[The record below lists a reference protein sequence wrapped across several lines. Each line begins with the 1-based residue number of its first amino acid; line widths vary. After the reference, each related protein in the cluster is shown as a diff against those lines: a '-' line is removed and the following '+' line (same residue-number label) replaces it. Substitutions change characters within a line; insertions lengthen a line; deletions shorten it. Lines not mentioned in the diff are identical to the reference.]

1 MDELKNLRDIK
12 DIVVVDTF
20 NPLWIVAIAFFII
33 VVILLIFYFKRGSRK
48 KYKFK
53 LTPKEISWKNI
64 QNIDFNNPKDI
75 AYIFSEDV
83 SKFVNEN
90 SIDEYKNILKELEQ
104 FKYKKEIPNMNKDLQ
119 NRIKEFIRGLKWVD

>member
-33 VVILLIFYFKRGSRK
+33 VAILLIFYFKRGSRK